1 MSTFSDDIMLKLSR
15 QPCYYIP
22 MDKSKLNDEEIQLW
36 YKWKGS
42 FHSIFGRV
50 IKEMSERTGLSE
62 GDYGVLDRLDLLGNG
77 CLRQQELA
85 ESMDWDKS
93 RLSHH
98 LTRMEKRSLVMR
110 KPLDADRGVQVIIT
124 PIGKSALDDARPIVS
139 MAIRKHFLD
148 QLTDLDIESIMR
160 LAERTKKGPLA
171 SSNPSKQ

>member
-1 MSTFSDDIMLKLSR
+1 
-15 QPCYYIP
+15 

-110 KPLDADRGVQVIIT
+110 KPLDVDRGVQVIIT

-160 LAERTKKGPLA
+160 LAERTKKGPSA
-171 SSNPSKQ
+171 SSNPSTQ